1 MWAPGMGELLIIM
14 VVVLLIFGTSR
25 LKNIGKDLGGAISEF
40 KSTMKP
46 EESKDQDTKAP
57 SAAPDVQPEKQ
68 EEAPEAAAEV
78 TRPMPGE

>member
-46 EESKDQDTKAP
+46 EESKDQDDKAA
-57 SAAPDVQPEKQ
+57 AAPDVQQEKQ
-68 EEAPEAAAEV
+68 EEAPGAAADV